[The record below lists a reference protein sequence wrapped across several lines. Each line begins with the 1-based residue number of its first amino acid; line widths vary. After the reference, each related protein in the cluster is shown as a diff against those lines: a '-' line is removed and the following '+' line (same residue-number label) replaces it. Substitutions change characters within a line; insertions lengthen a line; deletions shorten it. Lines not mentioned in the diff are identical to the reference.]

1 MHIATISLVLM
12 CSLLA
17 TTVSGDIQVQWSI
30 IPPPNSSTVDLSNL
44 GQAAAAQG
52 ATGIVNV
59 IQSVDTQLTAEQC
72 QPGTYSQRTST
83 TSPQQCIACPAGTF
97 SAAVGASDPSTCVP
111 CVTGAYSAA
120 RSSACTD
127 CVADTFS
134 VTRRAADSS
143 VCLQCPPDATSPSR
157 SSSVEMCICDQGNF
171 LSDNIMKAF
180 PYDAIP
186 IDMSL
191 SGIASIDVPHVTC

>member
-1 MHIATISLVLM
+1 MKHILLLCTFFVATN
-12 CSLLA
+12 A
-17 TTVSGDIQVQWSI
+17 DIQVEWSI
-30 IPPPNSSTVDLSNL
+30 IPPPNSSTIDLSNL
-44 GQAAAAQG
+44 AQAAAAQG
-52 ATGIVNV
+52 ATGILNV

-83 TSPQQCIACPAGTF
+83 TSPQQCVACPAGTF
-97 SAAVGASDPSTCVP
+97 SAAVGASDPSTCIP
-111 CVTGAYSAA
+111 CAVGAYSAES
-120 RSSACTD
+120 SSACTD

-171 LSDNIMKAF
+171 LSDNVMKAF

-191 SGIASIDVPHVTC
+191 VGIGSMDVPHVTC